1 MCTGN
6 TSLKPSLKI
15 SHSVYPCVYREHNTE
30 HCTFAVT
37 TGLSLCVQG
46 THRYSL
52 RCCFEFRFI
61 PVCTG
66 NTFLG
71 SNQTLKSPVYP
82 CVYREHGAYVGAHGL
97 NSGLS
102 LCVQGT
108 HIQSIYHYLI
118 PRFIPV
124 CTGNTGPSL
133 PILFKSPVYPCVYR
147 EHYY

>member
-108 HIQSIYHYLI
+108 RGHPYPSFLNH
-118 PRFIPV
+118 RFIPV
-124 CTGNTGPSL
+124 CTGNTIINKYNLGL
-133 PILFKSPVYPCVYR
+133 VTVYPCVYR
-147 EHYY
+147 EHAQ